1 VILLAGLLGP
11 AGGAVAGE
19 ATEPSPSGG
28 YLTSVRPAP
37 ELQDFLD
44 RAIAELVAG
53 DEALRGL
60 NLRIAL
66 LDLSPEAP
74 QLAHRDG
81 EIPVYPASVVKFV
94 YLMAAYAWRDQ
105 GRLEIDAELDRLL
118 REMVHHSS
126 NQATRRVVA
135 RLTETEPGPRLS
147 PEAYREFRER
157 RLAVKRWLATLG
169 ITDLHC
175 VHPTYDGN
183 GDLFGRDLQFLED
196 ASVEG
201 GLSDGTLRNR
211 QAMTAVETAK
221 LLALL
226 ATDRALSSESSE
238 EVRGRMRRDPS
249 EQPYQAHRIAG
260 VIARV
265 PDLEVYS
272 KSGTWGPIYADAGIV
287 RDGSGR
293 QLALVVF
300 IEGRPRY
307 RGDFIVDLAHRSVSH
322 LWGRRLSSFTN
333 SLQGM
338 RPK

>member
-1 VILLAGLLGP
+1 MKRTRRPLGLLVLLAGLLGP
-11 AGGAVAGE
+11 VGGAGAGE
-19 ATEPSPSGG
+19 AAEPAPSGG
-28 YLTSVRPAP
+28 YLASIRPSP
-37 ELQDFLD
+37 ELQGFLD
-44 RAIAELVAG
+44 RAVAEIVAG

-60 NLRIAL
+60 TLRVAL

-74 QLAHRDG
+74 RLAHRNG
-81 EIPVYPASVVKFV
+81 EVPVYPASVVKFV
-94 YLMAAYAWRDQ
+94 YLMAAFAWRDQ
-105 GRLEIDAELDRLL
+105 GRLEIDAEFDRLL
-118 REMVHHSS
+118 RAMVHHSS

-135 RLTETEPGPRLS
+135 RLTQTEPGPRLL
-147 PEAYREFRER
+147 PEAYLAFRER

-201 GLSDGTLRNR
+201 GLRDGTLRNR
-211 QAMTAVETAK
+211 QAMTAVGTAK

-226 ATDRALSSESSE
+226 ATDRALSSQSSE
-238 EVRGRMRRDPS
+238 EVRRHMRRDPS

-272 KSGTWGPIYADAGIV
+272 KTGTWGPIYADAGIV
-287 RDGSGR
+287 RDSSGR

-307 RGDFIVDLAHRSVSH
+307 RGDFIVELAHRSVLH
-322 LWGRRLSSFTN
+322 LGD
-333 SLQGM
+333 GG
-338 RPK
+338 